1 MKTFKQ
7 HLIEGKYKGD
17 AQGVG
22 STAVDSVEDSSIGA
36 HNIHIP
42 AVLERIN
49 AFVGSIGDQEYIRPQ
64 HAIDSLKE
72 KLGRIGIAFKSEPVI
87 EGKSGTAETGLTQF
101 GGRFGKD
108 IDGSDINDDGITH
121 RLGKELKVKFQYE
134 TLKNGATRVYAQL
147 V

>member
-7 HLIEGKYKGD
+7 HLKEGKYMGG
-17 AQGVG
+17 QVG
-22 STAVDSVEDSSIGA
+22 SPTADSVEDSSIGI

-42 AVLERIN
+42 AVLERLN

-121 RLGKELKVKFQYE
+121 RLGKELKIKFQYE